1 MPTPLAALGGA
12 VSGFALPL
20 EGARLLLGERRLW
33 GPALVPLALSV
44 AAVAVTLALVAGNA
58 GSLYGW
64 LTAWMPQLE
73 AVRWYSWLWI
83 GPALLLLQLAG
94 ALLFLLLL
102 GVCLVAAYLL
112 ASLLAAPFH
121 DVLSRRVE
129 QLVTGDVRDEA
140 RPGWRGALGDAAHSL
155 IEEGRRIACF
165 AAIVGP
171 LVLLGFVAP
180 AAHLVTGPLVLLVTL
195 LFLPLD
201 YASYTLDRRRYSFHD
216 KRRWMLAH
224 SPVVLGFGSAA
235 LLTCLLPLLNL
246 AAMPL
251 LVVSGTLLAMR
262 FGSASVGA
270 PPQPS
275 ASEPGAAA

>member
-1 MPTPLAALGGA
+1 MPGPLAALGGA

-20 EGARLLLGERRLW
+20 EGARLLLRERRLW

-44 AAVAVTLALVAGNA
+44 AAVSVTLALVVGNA

-64 LTAWMPQLE
+64 ITGWMPQLE
-73 AVRWYSWLWI
+73 AARWYAWLWI
-83 GPALLLLQLAG
+83 GPALLLLRLGG

-140 RPGWRGALGDAAHSL
+140 RPGWRGALADAAFSL
-155 IEEGRRIACF
+155 IGEGRRIACF

-171 LVLLGFVAP
+171 LVLVGFAVP
-180 AAHLVTGPLVLLVTL
+180 AAHVVTGPLVPGGAGLRLGGL
-195 LFLPLD
+195 SDLPRAPAQLRGD
-201 YASYTLDRRRYSFHD
+201 AAAGGGRHPVGHALRLSVGGAARATASSRARSR
-216 KRRWMLAH
+216 
-224 SPVVLGFGSAA
+224 PVASSAA
-235 LLTCLLPLLNL
+235 LEN
-246 AAMPL
+246 
-251 LVVSGTLLAMR
+251 
-262 FGSASVGA
+262 GSPRCGA
-270 PPQPS
+270 
-275 ASEPGAAA
+275 GAALALG

>member
-20 EGARLLLGERRLW
+20 EGARMLLGERRLW

-64 LTAWMPQLE
+64 ITAWMPQLE
-73 AVRWYSWLWI
+73 AARWYTWLWI
-83 GPALLLLQLAG
+83 GPALLLLRLAG
-94 ALLFLLLL
+94 GLLFLVLL

-140 RPGWRGALGDAAHSL
+140 RPGWRGALEDAARSL

-180 AAHLVTGPLVLLVTL
+180 VAHLVTGPLVLLVTL

-201 YASYTLDRRRYSFHD
+201 YASYTLDRRRYSFRD
-216 KRRWMLAH
+216 KRRWLLAH
-224 SPVVLGFGSAA
+224 SPVVLGFGSA
-235 LLTCLLPLLNL
+235 
-246 AAMPL
+246 
-251 LVVSGTLLAMR
+251 
-262 FGSASVGA
+262 SVGA
-270 PPQPS
+270 SPQPS